1 MQLTIKDYGDEDSA
15 LYAVED
21 EKGNV
26 YFSTRS
32 WTEAENYL
40 AEVEA
45 HDRMP
50 DPETELNETSPEP
63 ESLGG
68 RLAEWA

>member
-1 MQLTIKDYGDEDSA
+1 MQLSIKDYGDEDAA
-15 LYAVED
+15 LYVIED

-32 WTEAENYL
+32 WTEAENYI

-45 HDRMP
+45 QDRVP
-50 DPETELNETSPEP
+50 DVETELIET
-63 ESLGG
+63 ES
-68 RLAEWA
+68 